1 PNKARMIGKGFF
13 FQRRRQ
19 GHGHT
24 LAGRDC
30 TRRLLKR
37 VNGKMIV
44 TNRYAITGFVVSF
57 LVYMTLSDSPWHPP
71 LIRFLKEKVLLGN
84 PPSWELFAILSI
96 YFVQGI
102 LGLSRLAISFFLKD
116 ELGLSPAAMGALI
129 GLGAVPWVIKP
140 ILGLLSDTLP
150 IWGYRRR
157 SYLLLSGLMGSAT
170 WLLFASWVET
180 VTQAGLVL
188 LLTSLSVAIAD
199 VIVDSLVVERVQNES
214 LAQVGSLQSL
224 TWVAAAIGG
233 IITAYASGL
242 LLEWFSSRT
251 IFLITAIFPLL
262 TVGAAFLI
270 REQSTNFPGNAQAPK
285 PKEQIQL
292 VWQAIRQKAIL
303 LPTLFIFV
311 WQASPSAES
320 AFFYFTTNELGFE
333 PEFLG
338 RVRLVTSVAGLVGV
352 GIYQKFLKTLPFRV
366 IFGWSTVLSSALG
379 MTTLILVT
387 HANRAIGID
396 DHWFSLGDSVILT
409 VIGQITFMP
418 ILVLSARIC
427 PPGIEA
433 TFFALLMSVMNLSG
447 VMSFELGSW
456 LTHIL
461 GVTETEFKNLA
472 LLVLITNLST
482 LLPLPF
488 LGLLPKGD
496 PQDDI
501 DLSRKPKPPLPVAEV
516 FEPHPVGTL
525 SDQKFLP
532 ELMPDRR
539 R

>member
-1 PNKARMIGKGFF
+1 
-13 FQRRRQ
+13 
-19 GHGHT
+19 
-24 LAGRDC
+24 
-30 TRRLLKR
+30 
-37 VNGKMIV
+37 MIV

-157 SYLLLSGLMGSAT
+157 SYLLISGLMGSAT

-214 LAQVGSLQSL
+214 LARVGSLQSL

-242 LLEWFSSRT
+242 LLEWFSTRT
-251 IFLITAIFPLL
+251 VFLITAIFPLL

-270 REQSTNFPGNAQAPK
+270 SEKLTASEGNAQAPK
-285 PKEQIQL
+285 PKDQIRS

-409 VIGQITFMP
+409 VAGQITFMP

-456 LTHIL
+456 LTHL
-461 GVTETEFKNLA
+461 LVVTETEFKNLA

-482 LLPLPF
+482 LFPLPF

-501 DLSRKPKPPLPVAEV
+501 DLPTEPKPPLPVAEV
-516 FEPHPVGTL
+516 FEPHPMGTL

>member
-1 PNKARMIGKGFF
+1 
-13 FQRRRQ
+13 
-19 GHGHT
+19 
-24 LAGRDC
+24 
-30 TRRLLKR
+30 
-37 VNGKMIV
+37 
-44 TNRYAITGFVVSF
+44 
-57 LVYMTLSDSPWHPP
+57 MTLSDSPWRPT
-71 LIRFLKEKVLLGN
+71 LTRFVKEKVLLGN

-96 YFVQGI
+96 YFVQGV

-129 GLGAVPWVIKP
+129 GLGAAPWVIKP
-140 ILGLLSDTLP
+140 ILGLLSDTVP
-150 IWGYRRR
+150 ILGYRRR
-157 SYLLLSGLMGSAT
+157 SYLLISGLMGSGS
-170 WLLFASWVET
+170 WLLFAGWVET
-180 VTQAGLVL
+180 TAQAGLIL
-188 LLTSLSVAIAD
+188 LFTSLSVAIAD
-199 VIVDSLVVERVQNES
+199 VIVDSLVVERAQNES
-214 LAQVGSLQSL
+214 LDRVGSLQSL

-233 IITAYASGL
+233 IITAYAGGL
-242 LLEWFSSRT
+242 LLEWFNTRT
-251 IFLITAIFPLL
+251 VFLITAIFPLL
-262 TVGAAFLI
+262 TMGAAFLI
-270 REQSTNFPGNAQAPK
+270 GEKLTATQAHAPVPKPREQLQR
-285 PKEQIQL
+285 

-303 LPTLFIFV
+303 WPTLFIFV

-352 GIYQKFLKTLPFRV
+352 GIYQRFLKTLPFRV

-456 LTHIL
+456 LTHLL
-461 GVTETEFKNLA
+461 GVTETQFENLA
-472 LLVLITNLST
+472 VLVLITNLST

-488 LGLLPKGD
+488 LGLLPAGD
-496 PQDDI
+496 PQEDI
-501 DLSRKPKPPLPVAEV
+501 DSPTEPQPPLAIAEV
-516 FEPHPVGTL
+516 FEHHPMGTL

>member
-1 PNKARMIGKGFF
+1 
-13 FQRRRQ
+13 
-19 GHGHT
+19 
-24 LAGRDC
+24 
-30 TRRLLKR
+30 
-37 VNGKMIV
+37 
-44 TNRYAITGFVVSF
+44 
-57 LVYMTLSDSPWHPP
+57 MTLSDAPGPAP
-71 LIRFLKEKVLLGN
+71 LIRFVKEKVLLGN

-96 YFVQGI
+96 YFVQGV

-116 ELGLSPAAMGALI
+116 ELGLSPASMGALI
-129 GLGAVPWVIKP
+129 GLGALPWVLKP
-140 ILGLLSDTLP
+140 ILGLLSDTVP
-150 IWGYRRR
+150 ILGYRRR
-157 SYLLLSGLMGSAT
+157 SYLLLSGVMGSAS
-170 WLLFASWVET
+170 WLLFAGWVET
-180 VTQAGLVL
+180 TSQAGLIL

-214 LAQVGSLQSL
+214 LSQVGSLQSL
-224 TWVAAAIGG
+224 TWMAAAIGG

-242 LLEWFSSRT
+242 LLEWFNTRT
-251 IFLITAIFPLL
+251 VFLITAIFPLL
-262 TVGAAFLI
+262 TVGSAFLI
-270 REQSTNFPGNAQAPK
+270 SEKLTATQDQAPAPK
-285 PKEQIQL
+285 PRDQIQL

-352 GIYQKFLKTLPFRV
+352 GLYQRFLKTLPFRV
-366 IFGWSTVLSSALG
+366 IFGWSTVISSALG

-396 DHWFSLGDSVILT
+396 DHWFSLGDSIILT

-418 ILVLSARIC
+418 VLVLSARLC
-427 PPGIEA
+427 PSGIEA

-456 LTHIL
+456 LTHLL
-461 GVTETEFKNLA
+461 GVTETQFENLA
-472 LLVLITNLST
+472 WLVLITNLST

-496 PQDDI
+496 PQADI
-501 DLSRKPKPPLPVAEV
+501 ELLTESSPPLAIAEV
-516 FEPHPVGTL
+516 FEPHLVGTL
-525 SDQKFLP
+525 TDQKFLP